1 MKVTTMYGITIVD
14 EAGTLM
20 IIIHHQ
26 YSECTT
32 KAIAVNKKCTVAQYI
47 KK

>member
-1 MKVTTMYGITIVD
+1 MKVTTMQGIITVD
-14 EAGTLM
+14 EAGPLM

-26 YSECTT
+26 HSALQ
-32 KAIAVNKKCTVAQYI
+32 KPLLSIKSAQYI